1 MRDFARKYQDIL
13 PELVLLALAV
23 VVVAILLALV
33 LTTDRVAYMEQK
45 MVQCLE
51 SEVFTR
57 EECITIITSD
67 QDRGGTT
74 VVIPVPSTR

>member
-13 PELVLLALAV
+13 PELVLVALVV

-57 EECITIITSD
+57 EECITIITAD

>member
-13 PELVLLALAV
+13 PELVLVALVV

-45 MVQCLE
+45 MVQCPA

-57 EECITIITSD
+57 EECITIITAD